1 MANENLKMVPKA
13 FGNWKLA
20 GEQMYLGGPLGVGEN
35 FFIYPYDSQLNFKK

>member
-20 GEQMYLGGPLGVGEN
+20 GEQMYAFQVPKISFSFGDTIMGVSMTLR
-35 FFIYPYDSQLNFKK
+35 I